1 MISMLSTLTLGI
13 PGNNGP
19 MAGIA
24 LGASHHHHN
33 NNHNNDFIST
43 STHRIGSFRLEVDPV
58 ATGTMRNRLNLTSET
73 NAADKNSNNGTNA
86 GKSNNKFVILTFGD
100 IHKNQFTLAKPI
112 LDRYGFKGSFFV
124 TCGFVGNNNNAN
136 VSENNNQLSRMSW
149 NDILALQQDGQ
160 DLESKGMTHRD
171 LNQLPPKDL
180 EFEIGGSKQCLENH
194 GISPNIFAVVH
205 GDAWNNPTVI
215 NMIGKYYG
223 FADNGFSDLIF
234 LQCDGYITH
243 KQTDCRTF
251 DDTGTLTYANR
262 YSIRE
267 ESHNAWDMDYLHN
280 DQITFQKFINQVNS
294 QVAYNNKKG
303 SIDAIPIVAYH
314 SIDDSKGPSSTDIGL
329 FDLEM
334 KYLHDNGF
342 KVIPMSDL
350 GYDENTNFMYI
361 K

>member
-1 MISMLSTLTLGI
+1 
-13 PGNNGP
+13 
-19 MAGIA
+19 
-24 LGASHHHHN
+24 
-33 NNHNNDFIST
+33 
-43 STHRIGSFRLEVDPV
+43 
-58 ATGTMRNRLNLTSET
+58 
-73 NAADKNSNNGTNA
+73 
-86 GKSNNKFVILTFGD
+86 
-100 IHKNQFTLAKPI
+100 
-112 LDRYGFKGSFFV
+112 
-124 TCGFVGNNNNAN
+124 
-136 VSENNNQLSRMSW
+136 
-149 NDILALQQDGQ
+149 
-160 DLESKGMTHRD
+160 
-171 LNQLPPKDL
+171 
-180 EFEIGGSKQCLENH
+180 
-194 GISPNIFAVVH
+194 
-205 GDAWNNPTVI
+205 
-215 NMIGKYYG
+215 
-223 FADNGFSDLIF
+223 